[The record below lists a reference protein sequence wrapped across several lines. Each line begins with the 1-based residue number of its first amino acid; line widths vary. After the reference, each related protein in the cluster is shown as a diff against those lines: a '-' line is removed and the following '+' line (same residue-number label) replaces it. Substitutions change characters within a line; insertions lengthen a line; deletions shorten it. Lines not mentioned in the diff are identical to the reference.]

1 MSNRRNPRPRYRVGM
16 TIEFASNWQTRGG
29 VGVVTWVTQH
39 VGNVLTDGKPNF
51 LYRVEVEREPG
62 SGSAFGKSTKFVF
75 EYQVKRQVKPAVA
88 GKAAA

>member
-39 VGNVLTDGKPNF
+39 AGNALTNGKPNF
-51 LYRVEVEREPG
+51 LYRVEVSNG
-62 SGSAFGKSTKFVF
+62 YGAFGKSTKFVF
-75 EYQVKRQVKPAVA
+75 EYQVKRQIKTAVA
-88 GKAAA
+88 GKAA